1 MDSLTHT
8 LSGIVVS
15 SLGLRQEFRWPG
27 FLVFTAAT
35 LFPDIDFIFNF
46 IARSIYVR
54 FHRGFTHSFIYLPVF
69 ALLLAVIFYFLFKS
83 IGFKNLYLICLAGI
97 AMHLLLDVVNSY
109 GTPVLMPFSSA
120 QYSLNLDVIIDAY
133 VLGPL
138 LLGAVA
144 VWVWPSF
151 QKPTALIVLA
161 VMLSGFLFRFIQQ
174 QQAAR
179 LIARIESSD
188 RTVLIPA
195 GMGTI
200 YNPFTWQAII
210 PHDNGYNV
218 YAVNSAQGQ
227 VAGPHSIAHQ
237 MDEIN
242 TFRPNS
248 RAVRDFLNWSRF
260 PFGRVEQTDAGTV
273 VKLGDLRFQ
282 FGTQERY
289 MLLVRFNK
297 DGTLVSEKFGFSHR
311 LTQMDTD

>member
-27 FLVFTAAT
+27 VVVFTAAA
-35 LFPDIDFIFNF
+35 LFPDIDFFFNY
-46 IARSIYVR
+46 ISHSIYVR

-69 ALLLAVIFYFLFKS
+69 ALLLCGIFYLLFKG

-97 AMHLLLDVVNSY
+97 ALHLMLDIVNSY

-151 QKPTALIVLA
+151 QKHTALIVL
-161 VMLSGFLFRFIQQ
+161 VIIISGFLFRFIQQ

-179 LIARIESSD
+179 LIAKIEPSD

-195 GMGTI
+195 GIDTI

-210 PHDNGYNV
+210 PRDNGYNI
-218 YAVNSAQGQ
+218 YAVNSADGQ
-227 VAGPHSIAHQ
+227 VGGPHSIAHQ

-242 TFRPNS
+242 TFRQNS
-248 RAVRDFLNWSRF
+248 RAVRDFLNWSKF
-260 PFGRVEQTDAGTV
+260 PFGRVEKTDEGTL
-273 VKLGDLRFQ
+273 VKLSDLRFQ
-282 FGTQERY
+282 YGIGERY
-289 MLLVRFNK
+289 MLVVKFNK
-297 DGTLVSEKFGFSHR
+297 DGGLISENFGFR
-311 LTQMDTD
+311 NKE

>member
-15 SLGLRQEFRWPG
+15 SLGIRQEFRWPG
-27 FLVFTAAT
+27 VLVFTAAA
-35 LFPDIDFIFNF
+35 LFPDIDVIFNF

-69 ALLLAVIFYFLFKS
+69 ALLLAVMFYFLFKS

-97 AMHLLLDVVNSY
+97 ALHLLLDVVNSY

-133 VLGPL
+133 VIGPL
-138 LLGAVA
+138 LLGAIA
-144 VWVWPSF
+144 VWVWPAF
-151 QKPTALIVLA
+151 QKHTALIVLA
-161 VMLSGFLFRFIQQ
+161 IIISGFLFRFIQQ

-179 LIARIESSD
+179 LIAKTESSD

-195 GMGTI
+195 GIGTI

-227 VAGPHSIAHQ
+227 VGGSHSITHQ

-242 TFRPNS
+242 TFKPKS
-248 RAVRDFLNWSRF
+248 RAIRDFLNWSRF
-260 PFGRVEQTDAGTV
+260 PFGRVEQTEEGIV
-273 VKLGDLRFQ
+273 VKLSDLRFQ
-282 FGTQERY
+282 YGAQERY
-289 MLLVRFNK
+289 MLVVRFNK
-297 DGTLVSEKFGFSHR
+297 DGGLMSENFGFR
-311 LTQMDTD
+311 NKE

>member
-27 FLVFTAAT
+27 ILVFTTAT
-35 LFPDIDFIFNF
+35 LFPDIDSVFNF
-46 IARSIYVR
+46 ITNSIYVR

-69 ALLLAVIFYFLFKS
+69 ALLLAVIFYFLFRD

-97 AMHLLLDVVNSY
+97 ALHLLLDIVNSY
-109 GTPVLMPFSSA
+109 GTPVLMPFSSV

-138 LLGAVA
+138 LFGAIA
-144 VWVWPSF
+144 IWVWPSF
-151 QKPTALIVLA
+151 QKHTALIVLA

-179 LIARIESSD
+179 LIAKVESSD
-188 RTVLIPA
+188 RTALIPA
-195 GMGTI
+195 GIGTI

-210 PHDNGYNV
+210 PRDNGYNV

-227 VAGPHSIAHQ
+227 IGGPHSITHQ

-242 TFRPNS
+242 TFRQKS
-248 RAVRDFLNWSRF
+248 RAIRDFLNWSRF
-260 PFGRVEQTDAGTV
+260 PFGRVEQTEEGVT
-273 VKLGDLRFQ
+273 VKLSDLRFQ
-282 FGTQERY
+282 YGVDERY
-289 MLLVRFNK
+289 MLVVKFNK
-297 DGTLVSEKFGFSHR
+297 DGGLISEKFGFR
-311 LTQMDTD
+311 NKE

>member
-27 FLVFTAAT
+27 ILVFTTAT
-35 LFPDIDFIFNF
+35 LFPDIDSVFNF
-46 IARSIYVR
+46 ITNSIYVR

-69 ALLLAVIFYFLFKS
+69 ALFLAVIFYFLFRD

-97 AMHLLLDVVNSY
+97 ALHLLLDIVNSY
-109 GTPVLMPFSSA
+109 GTPVLMPFSSV

-138 LLGAVA
+138 LLGAIA
-144 VWVWPSF
+144 IWVWPSF
-151 QKPTALIVLA
+151 QKTTALIVLA
-161 VMLSGFLFRFIQQ
+161 VIVSGFLFRFIQQ

-179 LIARIESSD
+179 LIARIESSG

-210 PHDNGYNV
+210 PRDNGYNV
-218 YAVNSAQGQ
+218 YDVNSAQGK
-227 VAGPHSIAHQ
+227 VAGPHFVSHQ

-242 TFRPNS
+242 TFRPKS

-260 PFGRVEQTDAGTV
+260 PFGRVEKTDEGTV
-273 VKLGDLRFQ
+273 VKL
-282 FGTQERY
+282 
-289 MLLVRFNK
+289 
-297 DGTLVSEKFGFSHR
+297 S
-311 LTQMDTD
+311 

>member
-27 FLVFTAAT
+27 IAVFTAAA
-35 LFPDIDFIFNF
+35 LFPDVDFLFNY
-46 IARSIYVR
+46 ISHSIYVR

-97 AMHLLLDVVNSY
+97 ALHLVLDVVNSY
-109 GTPVLMPFSSA
+109 GTPVLLPFSSG

-138 LLGAVA
+138 LFGAIA
-144 VWVWPSF
+144 IWVWPSF
-151 QKPTALIVLA
+151 QKNTALIVLA
-161 VMLSGFLFRFIQQ
+161 VIVSGFLFRFVQQ

-179 LIARIESSD
+179 LIAKIESSD
-188 RTVLIPA
+188 RTVMIPA
-195 GMGTI
+195 GMDTI

-210 PHDNGYNV
+210 PRDNGYNV

-227 VAGPHSIAHQ
+227 VGSPRFTAHQ

-242 TFRPNS
+242 TFKPKS

-260 PFGRVEQTDAGTV
+260 PFGKVEKTDAGTL
-273 VKLGDLRFQ
+273 VKLSDLRFQ
-282 FGTQERY
+282 YGAGERY
-289 MLLVRFNK
+289 MLVVKFGK
-297 DGTLVSEKFGFSHR
+297 DGALISENFGFR
-311 LTQMDTD
+311 NKE